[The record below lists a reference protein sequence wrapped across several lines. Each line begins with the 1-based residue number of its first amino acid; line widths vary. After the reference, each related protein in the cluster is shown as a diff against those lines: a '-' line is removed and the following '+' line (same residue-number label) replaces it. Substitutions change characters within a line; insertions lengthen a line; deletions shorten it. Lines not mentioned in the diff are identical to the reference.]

1 MLNQLVYSL
10 EGVAEF
16 VLIHFDS
23 NSNLNS
29 NYFHCGT
36 FITSRNYPNSGL
48 PGKPSAEP
56 RSHMGQSEVTN
67 GKNCR
72 IFDIEFA
79 TKKFSKKISG
89 NSDFENF
96 RTFFRKYF
104 LLANSKSKIEHDNS
118 DRWVRQRPR
127 DWP

>member
-36 FITSRNYPNSGL
+36 FITSKNYPNSGL
-48 PGKPSAEP
+48 SGQPSAEP
-56 RSHMGQSEVTN
+56 SPHIGQFEVTN
-67 GKNCR
+67 GQNYR
-72 IFDIEFA
+72 VLFSVLSLPPNIFN
-79 TKKFSKKISG
+79 KISG
-89 NSDFENF
+89 KSEFENF
-96 RTFFRKYF
+96 QIFFENIFCEFRIE
-104 LLANSKSKIEHDNS
+104 NST
-118 DRWVRQRPR
+118 R
-127 DWP
+127 